1 MVVVVMGD
9 DNQMIVK
16 SPIYWELSV
25 SILMIYVFLQE
36 IIKRRGSFEITRN
49 GSFDFLAAF
58 GGKLFHWELFVES
71 NDIPI
76 NFLGKELDAL

>member
-36 IIKRRGSFEITRN
+36 IIKRRGTYYLHLEPFPVS
-49 GSFDFLAAF
+49 
-58 GGKLFHWELFVES
+58 
-71 NDIPI
+71 
-76 NFLGKELDAL
+76 